1 MISSKVGASILLCL
15 FPRQYDARTGPVVP
29 WLEERFATQV
39 PYGQQT
45 HANRQPERDEA
56 EQQGGHDYGTR
67 RHSQAG
73 VHCT

>member
-15 FPRQYDARTGPVVP
+15 FPGQCDARTGAVVP

-45 HANRQPERDEA
+45 HANR
-56 EQQGGHDYGTR
+56 
-67 RHSQAG
+67 
-73 VHCT
+73 